1 MVSFIQ
7 KFVLYLASYWRALA
21 RLFFIGMLAQVLF
34 WQEVDNEENEK
45 QEETS
50 KKRAE
55 LLQLREAAFTT
66 LGKAWPRNEQT
77 QGTDNTNCSINVVV
91 VVIVELVKSLSI
103 HISYS

>member
-1 MVSFIQ
+1 
-7 KFVLYLASYWRALA
+7 
-21 RLFFIGMLAQVLF
+21 MLAQVHFL
-34 WQEVDNEENEK
+34 QEVDNEENEK

-77 QGTDNTNCSINVVV
+77 QGTDNTNCSIRNCCCYCRTGKTFVYTHQ
-91 VVIVELVKSLSI
+91 LLLNLPGRS
-103 HISYS
+103 